1 MDANGLTI
9 EPTPYLEP
17 VKTVG
22 IFPNA
27 NNDYEV
33 LPKLDNYE
41 QPHTS
46 GLFYNAEYE
55 AADYSLPT
63 IVGSDTM
70 QNSTSPVGQVL
81 SKDEQIYED
90 PGHITEEIYKWFK
103 QRNICK
109 LDKNIIR

>member
-1 MDANGLTI
+1 M
-9 EPTPYLEP
+9 
-17 VKTVG
+17 KTVG

-33 LPKLDNYE
+33 PPKLENYK

-46 GLFYNAEYE
+46 GLCDDVQYE
-55 AADYSLPT
+55 VANYSLPT
-63 IVGSDTM
+63 IVGSDTVL
-70 QNSTSPVGQVL
+70 NSTSPVGQVL

-90 PGHITEEIYKWFK
+90 PGHIKEEIYKWFK

-109 LDKNIIR
+109 LDKNSIR